1 MNVTPILKEL
11 ESTKEA
17 DKHNSF
23 PVSGV
28 KKRAAEKEG

>member
-1 MNVTPILKEL
+1 ML

-23 PVSGV
+23 QVSGD
-28 KKRAAEKEG
+28 KKRADEKERGAGRKRI